1 LRNRRYLKF
10 HLDQSPPAHEDEH
23 PSERRQPRPGKFT
36 FCLLDLDHFKQIND
50 RYGHEAGDVVL
61 IEVARRIR
69 AGLRASDV
77 ALRWGGEEFLVIG
90 RGHGEASSSK
100 LAQRLLTA
108 VGREP
113 VRLPGGQSLTVTCS
127 LGFTPMPWATDR
139 AAPRLNRDQIL
150 NLADIALYLSKF
162 EGRNRACGVFP
173 GSDAGIVDRIID
185 LDIDLHGLRREDG
198 RGLKLVT
205 IPGPGNKNA

>member
-1 LRNRRYLKF
+1 M
-10 HLDQSPPAHEDEH
+10 
-23 PSERRQPRPGKFT
+23 
-36 FCLLDLDHFKQIND
+36 
-50 RYGHEAGDVVL
+50 
-61 IEVARRIR
+61 
-69 AGLRASDV
+69 
-77 ALRWGGEEFLVIG
+77 
-90 RGHGEASSSK
+90 
-100 LAQRLLTA
+100 AQRLLSA
-108 VGREP
+108 VGSEP

-127 LGFTPMPWATDR
+127 LGFTPMPWTTDR

-198 RGLKLVT
+198 RGVLLQT
-205 IPGPGNKNA
+205 IIGPGGKK